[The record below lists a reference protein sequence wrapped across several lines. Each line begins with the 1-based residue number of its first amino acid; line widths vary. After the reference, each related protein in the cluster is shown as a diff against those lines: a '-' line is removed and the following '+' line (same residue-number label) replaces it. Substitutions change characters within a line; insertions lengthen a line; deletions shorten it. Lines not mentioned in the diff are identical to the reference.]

1 LRRVETGAV
10 SKRAFI
16 TTGAAR
22 QDASDSIKNQDFI
35 TGLADSM
42 FNEKGNCYKLMSDT
56 IECWQSSGVLLTKVA
71 GPL

>member
-1 LRRVETGAV
+1 
-10 SKRAFI
+10 
-16 TTGAAR
+16 
-22 QDASDSIKNQDFI
+22 
-35 TGLADSM
+35 M